1 MVIVDIQ
8 EILLL
13 FLYVDCEFCSL
24 GELFI
29 LA

>member
-8 EILLL
+8 EILLP
-13 FLYVDCEFCSL
+13 FLYVDCEFCNL

>member
-8 EILLL
+8 EIQL
-13 FLYVDCEFCSL
+13 FFLDVDCEFCSL

>member
-8 EILLL
+8 EIQLF